1 MPDPIF
7 LRFRATSGENVD
19 VPVLLAGAGEAAAE
33 RWKDARRTPG
43 VHVLLEG
50 DRDYAVSLTPP
61 ASEATIQML
70 QANRKKSVRVIFPGR
85 TPVRRRIADV
95 AVVPPKQVGRAAAPG
110 AAAALDLTAGREGA
124 PSLWLLPDGSFATEP
139 GPPPR
144 GLDAGPALVR
154 AARWVSSRRTTT
166 FERLFPPSAFHPD
179 EPLRPERLTAPQAAE
194 LLAQARSAL
203 AAAATNTEYA
213 RNEPLAAAQIRSAA
227 LTVLS
232 HLVATALRDPEFR
245 AAADQAAA
253 LMFAIVAGET
263 GPSAMPALRAHAIQL
278 LSMRAPALSAADR
291 ELARSLV
298 RSLVREAPP
307 YDKLAGPFRF
317 AMCSARDFHEGEVDI
332 FIERYGFRE
341 IPAPEGSPKPPKY
354 TTYRVLEAPFRTP
367 SGDPVWLYARV
378 ARPDDE
384 NIEMADPTFV
394 GVFINRHA
402 QLGAYD
408 MRAATATAR
417 QAGYKIMMNAQCAGL
432 TTRFAIARAFPDA
445 DIYSSWDSTYF
456 RNGGPDG
463 KMNASE
469 GVDCFV
475 ELLRGMCEKETHAEI
490 EARMRRVQWHHAQAH
505 FPGFSQFVG
514 PGNPLVVARFQDV
527 NRDGRA
533 DLYDGFLDLTIAELA
548 EDLRASLT
556 PRDPG
561 VAPSQIGGEAA
572 TGLGWAA
579 GSMNR
584 VTQYSDLW
592 AGLPGQSELFYI
604 FHAGGFYDRGEPP
617 ADVPGGLPGE
627 RLGALPAVCRY
638 VRGGGSGAELGSSER
653 SPRALE
659 EGPAGMQADVMMHAH
674 LSHAGKEL
682 KRLLCAADAMWRAFD
697 TGLLD
702 GPPMHTPAGKRGAIL
717 LTLAGLL
724 EFPADQ
730 NFVDGLW
737 SMALEALRFPPIS
750 RSVVRGCITEADH
763 EASNYYGSRRGLVQ
777 LLEELGKSDPLALSV
792 LESEDPKV
800 GRAKEI

>member
-1 MPDPIF
+1 MPDPIL
-7 LRFRATSGENVD
+7 LRFRATPGENVD
-19 VPVLLAGAGEAAAE
+19 VPVVLAGAGKETAE
-33 RWKDARRTPG
+33 SWEDARRTPG
-43 VHVLLEG
+43 VHVLLAG
-50 DRDYAVSLTPP
+50 DRDYVVSVAPP
-61 ASEATIQML
+61 VSEATIQMVV
-70 QANRKKSVRVIFPGR
+70 AHREKSARLVFPGR
-85 TPVRRRIADV
+85 SPVRRRIADV
-95 AVVPPKQVGRAAAPG
+95 AVVPAGQAKPIGPDATSVAL
-110 AAAALDLTAGREGA
+110 AAALDLTAGREGA
-124 PSLWLLPDGSFATEP
+124 PSLWLLPDGAFAVEP
-139 GPPPR
+139 GPPPH

-154 AARWVSSRRTTT
+154 AARWASSRRTTT

-179 EPLRPERLTAPQAAE
+179 EPLRPERLTAAQAE
-194 LLAQARSAL
+194 GLLTQARSAL
-203 AAAATNTEYA
+203 AAAGATTDDA
-213 RNEPLAAAQIRSAA
+213 RKDPTAAAQIRSAA

-253 LMFAIVAGET
+253 LMFALVASET
-263 GPSAMPALRAHAIQL
+263 GPAAVPALRAHAIQL
-278 LSMRAPALSAADR
+278 LSMRAPALTAADR

-307 YDKLAGPFRF
+307 YDTLPGPWRF

-332 FIERYGFRE
+332 FIDRYDFRE
-341 IPAPEGSPKPPKY
+341 IAAPEGSPAPPKY
-354 TTYRVLEAPFRTP
+354 GTYRVLEAPFRTP
-367 SGDPVWLYARV
+367 SGDPVWLYARA

-384 NIEMADPTFV
+384 NLEMADAAFV

-432 TTRFAIARAFPDA
+432 TTRFAIARTFPDA

-456 RNGGPDG
+456 RTGGPGG

-475 ELLRGMCEKETHAEI
+475 ELLRGMCAKETHAEI
-490 EARMRRVQWHHAQAH
+490 EARMRRAQWRHPQAS
-505 FPGFSQFVG
+505 FPGFSQFIG

-592 AGLPGQSELFYI
+592 AGLPGQSELFYV

-638 VRGGGSGAELGSSER
+638 VRGT
-653 SPRALE
+653 

-674 LSHAGKEL
+674 LSHAGKEI

-702 GPPMHTPAGKRGAIL
+702 GPPMHTPAGKRAAVL
-717 LTLAGLL
+717 LMLAGLL

-737 SMALEALRFPPIS
+737 SMALEALRFPSIS
-750 RSVVRGCITEADH
+750 RSLVRGCITDADH
-763 EASNYYGSRRGLVQ
+763 DASNYYGSRRGLVQ
-777 LLEELGKSDPLALSV
+777 LLEDLGRSDPLAHAV
-792 LESEDPKV
+792 LASEDPKV

>member
-1 MPDPIF
+1 MPDPIL
-7 LRFRATSGENVD
+7 LRFRATPGENVD
-19 VPVLLAGAGEAAAE
+19 VPVVLVGAGKAAAE
-33 RWKDARRTPG
+33 RWKDAPRTPG
-43 VHVLLEG
+43 VHVLLAG
-50 DRDYAVSLTPP
+50 DREYAVRLAPP
-61 ASEATIQML
+61 VPEATIRML
-70 QANRKKSVRVIFPGR
+70 EAHRNKSVRVVFPGR
-85 TPVRRRIADV
+85 SPVRRRIEGV
-95 AVVPPKQVGRAAAPG
+95 AVVPPNHLGQAAAPE

-139 GPPPR
+139 GKPPR

-179 EPLRPERLTAPQAAE
+179 EPLRPERLTAPQAAG
-194 LLAQARSAL
+194 LLDQASSAV
-203 AAAATNTEYA
+203 AAARTTSAYA
-213 RNEPLAAAQIRSAA
+213 RNEPIAAAQIRSAA

-232 HLVATALRDPEFR
+232 HLVATTLRDPAFR
-245 AAADQAAA
+245 ATADQAAA
-253 LMFAIVAGET
+253 LMFALVAGET
-263 GPSAMPALRAHAIQL
+263 GPTAVPALRAHAIQL
-278 LSMRAPALSAADR
+278 LSMRAPALSKADR
-291 ELARSLV
+291 QRARSLV

-307 YDKLAGPFRF
+307 YDALPGPWRF

-332 FIERYGFRE
+332 LLGRYGFRE
-341 IPAPEGSPKPPKY
+341 IPAPDGSPKPPKY
-354 TTYRVLEAPFRTP
+354 GTYRVLEAPFRTP
-367 SGDPVWLYARV
+367 GGDPVWLYARA

-384 NIEMADPTFV
+384 NLEMADAAFV

-456 RNGGPDG
+456 RTGGPDG

-475 ELLRGMCEKETHAEI
+475 ELLRGMCEKETHAQI
-490 EARMRRVQWHHAQAH
+490 EARMRRAQWHHAQAS
-505 FPGFSQFVG
+505 FPGFSQFIG

-548 EDLRASLT
+548 EDLRASLS

-592 AGLPGQSELFYI
+592 AGLPGQSELLYV
-604 FHAGGFYDRGEPP
+604 FHAGGFYSQGEPP
-617 ADVPGGLPGE
+617 ADVPGGLAGE
-627 RLGALPAVCRY
+627 RIGALPAVCRY
-638 VRGGGSGAELGSSER
+638 VRGGGSGAQLGLSER
-653 SPRALE
+653 SPRALD

-682 KRLLCAADAMWRAFD
+682 KRLLCAADALWRAFD

-702 GPPMHTPAGKRGAIL
+702 GPPMHTLAGKRGAVL

-737 SMALEALRFPPIS
+737 AMALEALRFPSIS
-750 RSVVRGCITEADH
+750 RTLVRGCITDADH
-763 EASNYYGSRRGLVQ
+763 DASNYYGSRRGLVQ
-777 LLEELGKSDPLALSV
+777 LLEDLGKSDPLAFSMLA
-792 LESEDPKV
+792 SEDPKV

>member
-1 MPDPIF
+1 MPDPIL
-7 LRFRATSGENVD
+7 LRFRATAGENVD
-19 VPVLLAGAGEAAAE
+19 VPVVLAGAGKAARE
-33 RWKDARRTPG
+33 RFQAASRAPG
-43 VHVLLEG
+43 VYVLLAG

-61 ASEATIQML
+61 TSEATIALL
-70 QANRKKSVRVIFPGR
+70 QANRKKAVRVVFPGR

-95 AVVPPKQVGRAAAPG
+95 VVVPAAPAPAG
-110 AAAALDLTAGREGA
+110 QVVAIASAVALDLTAGREGA
-124 PSLWLLPDGSFATEP
+124 APLWLLPEGALATEP
-139 GPPPR
+139 GPAPQ

-179 EPLRPERLTAPQAAE
+179 EPLRPERLTAAQSAG
-194 LLAQARSAL
+194 LLRQVRGALASAGVNTDYARS
-203 AAAATNTEYA
+203 E
-213 RNEPLAAAQIRSAA
+213 RLAAAQVRSAA

-232 HLVATALRDPEFR
+232 HVVATVLRDPDFR
-245 AAADQAAA
+245 APADEAAA
-253 LMFAIVAGET
+253 LMFALVASED
-263 GPSAMPALRAHAIQL
+263 GPAAVPALKAHAIQL

-291 ELARSLV
+291 DLARSLV
-298 RSLVREAPP
+298 RGLVREAPP
-307 YDKLAGPFRF
+307 YDTLPGPWRF
-317 AMCSARDFHEGEVDI
+317 AMCSAHDFHEGEVDI
-332 FIERYGFRE
+332 FIDRYEFRE
-341 IPAPEGSPKPPKY
+341 IPPPEGSPTSPARY
-354 TTYRVLEAPFRTP
+354 ATYRVLEAPFRTP
-367 SGDPVWLYARV
+367 SGAPVYLYARA

-384 NIEMADPTFV
+384 NLEMAMEAFV

-408 MRAATATAR
+408 MRAATATVR
-417 QAGYKIMMNAQCAGL
+417 QAGYKLMLNAQCAGL
-432 TTRFAIARAFPDA
+432 TTRFAVARAFPDA

-456 RNGGPDG
+456 RNGGPGG

-475 ELLRGMCEKETHAEI
+475 ELLRGMSAKETHAQI
-490 EARMRRVQWHHAQAH
+490 EARMKRVQWHHPQAR

-514 PGNPLVVARFQDV
+514 PANPLVVARFQDV

-592 AGLPGQSELFYI
+592 SGLPGQSELFYV
-604 FHAGGFYDRGEPP
+604 FHAGGFYSRSEPP

-627 RLGALPAVCRY
+627 RIGALPAVCRY
-638 VRGGGSGAELGSSER
+638 VRGV
-653 SPRALE
+653 
-659 EGPAGMQADVMMHAH
+659 EGPAGLHADVMLHAH
-674 LSHAGKEL
+674 LSHAGKEM

-737 SMALEALRFPPIS
+737 AMALEALRFPPIS
-750 RSVVRGCITEADH
+750 RSLVRGCINDADH
-763 EASNYYGSRRGLVQ
+763 EASNYYGSRRGLGQ
-777 LLEELGKSDPLALSV
+777 LLEDLAKSDPLALSV
-792 LESEDPKV
+792 LEGDDPKV